1 MTETTALPEHETMTF
16 LTPVEAQH
24 VYIAMEMGK
33 RAYQGDI
40 LSAMKDL
47 RTNPSRFEENVH
59 RYIST
64 KPRAVLNAQLLHGS
78 VAMVVIGCFA
88 YFRADLS
95 WLDIVAGCLAMFFA
109 GFQFLK
115 IQLTHKG
122 MAKQLQMIYLGL
134 QALPDNIDDMEFAK
148 FLAGKPDLQELA
160 GVLGRPSKLTMRDLV
175 LLKFRELQLLQ
186 GQ

>member
-64 KPRAVLNAQLLHGS
+64 ALLHKCRS
-78 VAMVVIGCFA
+78 
-88 YFRADLS
+88 
-95 WLDIVAGCLAMFFA
+95 
-109 GFQFLK
+109 
-115 IQLTHKG
+115 QL
-122 MAKQLQMIYLGL
+122 
-134 QALPDNIDDMEFAK
+134 
-148 FLAGKPDLQELA
+148 
-160 GVLGRPSKLTMRDLV
+160 R
-175 LLKFRELQLLQ
+175 
-186 GQ
+186 